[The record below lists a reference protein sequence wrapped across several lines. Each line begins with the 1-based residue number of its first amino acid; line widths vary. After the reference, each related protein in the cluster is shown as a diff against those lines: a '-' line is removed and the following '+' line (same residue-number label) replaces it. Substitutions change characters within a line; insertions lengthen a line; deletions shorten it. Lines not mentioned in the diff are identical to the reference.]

1 MDTYGIFK
9 TAHVSAS
16 LLHLIV
22 SNYPCTTIGRV
33 MHVQIRFLQ
42 PTRLTLVPT
51 SHSSPT
57 CTSSCA
63 RLSRKR
69 LKSIWLSTCQWRNLA
84 ALAESSQLSFCALI
98 PSKQRCTTLS
108 CFNASTSTA
117 CGTSQEMYVLQFVQQ
132 LLLYFDI
139 FILLVPFSIWHHRLG
154 SVKRIASNG
163 SHTSGKT
170 SVIMNLEPFIDAPNP
185 TVPYP
190 SPLRAVKI
198 WDCNLAPKITCS
210 KKTKKM
216 ICIGQKYILH
226 CTRQDL

>member
-1 MDTYGIFK
+1 MHNHRSSYTRTNQIS
-9 TAHVSAS
+9 TAYQAYHSTN
-16 LLHLIV
+16 I
-22 SNYPCTTIGRV
+22 P
-33 MHVQIRFLQ
+33 
-42 PTRLTLVPT
+42 
-51 SHSSPT
+51 HSSPT

-139 FILLVPFSIWHHRLG
+139 FIPYCFFFNMASPSLG

-190 SPLRAVKI
+190 SLLRVAKI

-226 CTRQDL
+226 CTR